1 MKYIVNLFVLSL
13 LVPVMSFSQV
23 NDTAT
28 QASKNPSMFQAMMNI
43 LPLCFI
49 VYFIFYFFVTRPQEQ
64 LNKQKKEMLGSLKKG
79 DEVVT
84 SSGIYGRIDLIT
96 DETVLLEVFQGTKIK
111 FNKDAIVKK
120 I

>member
-1 MKYIVNLFVLSL
+1 M
-13 LVPVMSFSQV
+13 
-23 NDTAT
+23 
-28 QASKNPSMFQAMMNI
+28 
-43 LPLCFI
+43 
-49 VYFIFYFFVTRPQEQ
+49 
-64 LNKQKKEMLGSLKKG
+64 SLKKG